1 MTNAITQTAPVAVSP
16 VPVLADTPR
25 PPQNEHQ
32 IIDLALLC
40 AEISAVIDPEERMR
54 LGYGDT
60 LLMSDPGS
68 LSRTLGAVLS
78 YLRGRGFLWVSI
90 EADQTMSGWIGLTL
104 DGDIGPNG
112 CAPSPLNPCDG
123 RLNMQ
128 DIGLADLNAPEAGF
142 LSMRQREGGMTVTVH
157 LPGRTLPDADLLE
170 AELNPDGQ
178 HYAVG

>member
-1 MTNAITQTAPVAVSP
+1 MTSTLPQTAPVTVSP
-16 VPVLADTPR
+16 LPVIADTPR

-32 IIDLALLC
+32 VIDLALLC

-60 LLMSDPGS
+60 LMMSDQDA

-78 YLRGRGFLWVSI
+78 YLRGRGFLWVNI
-90 EADQTMSGWIGLTL
+90 EADQTMPDWIGLTL
-104 DGDIGPNG
+104 DGDVGPNG
-112 CAPSPLNPCDG
+112 RAPSPLNPCDAG
-123 RLNMQ
+123 LRMH
-128 DIGLADLNAPEAGF
+128 DIGLADLNAPETGL
-142 LSMRQREGGMTVTVH
+142 LSMRQRKGGMTVTVH

-170 AELNPDGQ
+170 AEINPDGQ